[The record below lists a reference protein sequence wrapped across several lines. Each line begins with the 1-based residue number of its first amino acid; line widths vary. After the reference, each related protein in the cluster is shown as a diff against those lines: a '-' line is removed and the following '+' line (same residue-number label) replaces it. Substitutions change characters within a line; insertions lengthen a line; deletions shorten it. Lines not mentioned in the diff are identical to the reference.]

1 MKNFTRL
8 FTAIDETTRTTEKT
22 KAMSEYFSTCT
33 PADGAWTIY
42 FLTGRKLRQLV
53 PTARLRH
60 ITKEL
65 AGLSDWLFAES
76 YDAVGDLAETIALL
90 LPPAKHT
97 SDLPL
102 HEWVEERLIPLR
114 NMEETEQTSKLVAY
128 WDELTTA
135 ERLVLNKL
143 ITGSFRV
150 GVSQQLVTKALAKT
164 SGIDEAAVAHRLMG
178 EWQPTPAFFE
188 GLQNADTKDADASK
202 PYPFYL
208 AYPLEQ
214 ETSSL
219 GNAAEWLAEW
229 KWDGIRSQLIRR
241 AGETFIWSRGEDL
254 ITDRFPELVEASQF
268 LPDGTVIDGEILAW
282 SEGEVMPFAQLQT
295 RIARK
300 TLTKKILSD
309 VPVALMAYDILEFE
323 GRDIRQ
329 LPMKERRLILAQLL
343 APGTLDDAPSCRGQL
358 HPTFRISPSLSCSPW
373 EELTEARTNSR
384 ELKVEGLMLKR
395 ATSPYGVGRR
405 KGDWWKWKVN
415 PYSID
420 AVLIYAQRGHGKR
433 ASLYTDYTFGVWQE
447 GKLVP
452 VAKAYSGLDDKEIR
466 QVDDFIRKNT
476 LEKFG
481 PVRTVKPQLVFEIA
495 FEGIQHS
502 PRHKSGIAVRFPR
515 IARWRTDKPMEE
527 ADTIYTLAALI
538 EGNIAV
544 KEDSTPQTK
553 QLAVF
558 EEEQEENPSEEEE

>member
-8 FTAIDETTRTTEKT
+8 FTAIDETTKTSEKT
-22 KAMSEYFSTCT
+22 KAMSEYFSTCSS
-33 PADGAWTIY
+33 ADAAWTIY

-53 PTARLRH
+53 PTARLRQT
-60 ITKEL
+60 TKEL

-90 LPPAKHT
+90 LPPAKNS
-97 SDLPL
+97 SDIPL
-102 HEWVEERLIPLR
+102 HQWVEERLIPLR
-114 NMEETEQTSKLVAY
+114 NMEETEQISKLISY

-150 GVSQQLVTKALAKT
+150 GVSQQLVTKALSKT
-164 SGIDEAAVAHRLMG
+164 SGIDEATVAHRLMG

-214 ETSSL
+214 ETSAL
-219 GNAAEWLAEW
+219 GDPGEWLAEW

-241 AGETFIWSRGEDL
+241 EGETFIWSRGEDL

-300 TLTKKILSD
+300 TLTKKILTD

-323 GRDIRQ
+323 GHDIRQ
-329 LPMKERRLILAQLL
+329 MPMNERRQILAQLL
-343 APGTLDDAPSCRGQL
+343 APGTLDNAPSCRGQL
-358 HPTFRISPSLSCSPW
+358 HPTFRISPSLTCSSW

-395 ATSPYGVGRR
+395 ANSPYGVGRR

-515 IARWRTDKPMEE
+515 IARWRIDKPMEE
-527 ADTIYTLAALI
+527 ADSLDTLAALI
-538 EGNIAV
+538 DGKVSGKESDSPNTFVENDAAENSLSEG
-544 KEDSTPQTK
+544 E
-553 QLAVF
+553 
-558 EEEQEENPSEEEE
+558 